1 MLIIGYSSS
10 STMIS
15 SSSASSLSWTSFSSI
30 SQKFIKNHHMVVTS
44 QVKPTLPRFLI
55 ITCKILFKRL
65 TEQSFSQNNINY
77 KNKRSMLREFD
88 TWSKGNSFI
97 RCILLKRN
105 VQNEQKILKL
115 NILLKVFY
123 WPQNLSRLLEFGRI
137 KQKIAKLYKKWRN
150 FRIQKL
156 KLQKILVFNLFY
168 CLCFV
173 SFVC

>member
-1 MLIIGYSSS
+1 MGLWNSSKMLIIGYSSS

-88 TWSKGNSFI
+88 TWSKGNSFT

-105 VQNEQKILKL
+105 IQNEQKILKL

-123 WPQNLSRLLEFGRI
+123 WSQNLSRLLKFGRI
-137 KQKIAKLYKKWRN
+137 
-150 FRIQKL
+150 
-156 KLQKILVFNLFY
+156 
-168 CLCFV
+168 
-173 SFVC
+173 